1 MLNAISALSPVAS
14 QVTQGLSGLGAAITR
29 PDLQAGQ
36 ATQAAAAASG
46 TDFGTVFANVAENF
60 MDTMKQGEA
69 AATAGIQ
76 GKAAVQDVVQA
87 VMSAEQSLQLAM
99 AMRDKVVSAYQEF
112 IRMQV

>member
-1 MLNAISALSPVAS
+1 MLNAISALSPIAS
-14 QVTQGLSGLGAAITR
+14 RAAQGVTQGLSGLGASLTNPGA
-29 PDLQAGQ
+29 QAG
-36 ATQAAAAASG
+36 AAGG
-46 TDFGTVFANVAENF
+46 TPGADFGSVFANVAENF
-60 MDTMKQGEA
+60 LDTMKQGEA
-69 AATAGIQ
+69 ASIAGVQ

>member
-14 QVTQGLSGLGAAITR
+14 RAAQGVTQGLSGVGASLTNPGTQAGAAGA
-29 PDLQAGQ
+29 PG
-36 ATQAAAAASG
+36 S
-46 TDFGTVFANVAENF
+46 DFGSVFANVAENF
-60 MDTMKQGEA
+60 LDTMKQGEA
-69 AATAGIQ
+69 AAVSGVQ

-112 IRMQV
+112 IRMQI

>member
-14 QVTQGLSGLGAAITR
+14 QVTQGLSGIGAAITR
-29 PDLQAGQ
+29 HGLQAGQ
-36 ATQAAAAASG
+36 AAQATPA

-112 IRMQV
+112 IRMQI

>member
-29 PDLQAGQ
+29 HGLQAGQ
-36 ATQAAAAASG
+36 ATPAAPG

-69 AATAGIQ
+69 AASAGIQ

-112 IRMQV
+112 IRMQI